1 MASDTTQVVRRKLA
15 APPATASTAQAEA
28 PQQAV
33 PATISTEEAAALPA
47 EQVDKAK
54 SEPDDLYYEE
64 TPSATEGLNTLRS
77 NVHDSMR
84 MLADLAKESWNLPL
98 SRDTVYA
105 MGEING
111 QYNLILAFINRD
123 IADAQQT

>member
-15 APPATASTAQAEA
+15 APPATSTAAQAEA

-33 PATISTEEAAALPA
+33 PATTSTEEAAALPA